1 MRQLLIF
8 GNKDRKRTL
17 ELKRVLRSVAPSD
30 YEKAFYTGGY
40 MERKWWKEAV
50 FYQIYPMSFQ
60 DSNGDGIGDLKGITQ
75 RLDYLKELGIDA
87 VWLSPFYQSPNDD
100 NGYDISDYRNVLTEY
115 GTLEDFDEMQREMH
129 KRGIRLVLDLVVNH
143 TSDEHPWFVESRK
156 SKDNPYRD
164 YYIWRDGK
172 DGGYPNNWQSRFSG
186 PAWQYCEET
195 GQYYLHLYSPKQVDL
210 NWDNPRVRDEIYD
223 MMDYWMEKGADGFR
237 IDAAAGF
244 SKREGLPDGVPQH
257 QATGCEHYLNGPH
270 IHEIYR
276 EMNQRVFQKYPEIVT
291 VGETFG
297 VVPEDALKYAGKDR
311 GELDM
316 IFQFQHVGLEYTNGD
331 KFNLHPVK
339 LSEFKQSLSLWQ
351 TALDGKA
358 WNSLYLA
365 NHDQPRSVSRWGDDQ
380 NFWKE
385 SAKMLYTMIMT
396 MQGTPYIYQGEEL
409 GMTNTHFD
417 SIEDF
422 QDIQTLNAW
431 KVHVENG
438 PDDPEVFLKAAKF
451 IGRDN
456 ARTPIQWD
464 DTENGGFSTGKPWM
478 KVNPNYT
485 WLNAKAEL
493 EDEDSIF
500 RYIQKLIA
508 LRHESL
514 VAVYG
519 SFREFEPDN
528 EQLYLYNRNLGQE
541 NLFVALNFTGEEQ
554 KFVLPEEIQPK
565 SSSLYISNY
574 ENNEIL
580 ESKTLRP
587 YEAVVYDWK

>member
-1 MRQLLIF
+1 
-8 GNKDRKRTL
+8 
-17 ELKRVLRSVAPSD
+17 
-30 YEKAFYTGGY
+30 

-60 DSNGDGIGDLKGITQ
+60 DSNGDGIGDLKGITK
-75 RLDYLKELGIDA
+75 RLDYLKELGVDA
-87 VWLSPFYQSPNDD
+87 VWLSPFYKSPNDD
-100 NGYDISDYRNVLTEY
+100 NGYDISDYRDVLTEY

-143 TSDEHPWFVESRK
+143 TSDEHPWFAESRK

-172 DGGYPNNWQSRFSG
+172 DGGYPNNWDSRFFG
-186 PAWQYCEET
+186 PAWQYCPET
-195 GQYYLHLYSPKQVDL
+195 DQYYLHLYSPKQVDL
-210 NWDNPRVRDEIYD
+210 NWDNPKVREEIYD
-223 MMDYWMEKGADGFR
+223 MMDFWMERGADGFR

-244 SKREGLPDGVPQH
+244 SKEEGLPDGIPRK

-276 EMNQRVFQKYPEIVT
+276 EMNQKVFQKYPEMVT

-297 VVPEDALKYAGKDR
+297 VTPEDALKYAGNDR

-316 IFQFQHVGLEYTNGD
+316 IFQFQHVGLEYTDGN
-331 KFNLHPVK
+331 KFNLHPIK
-339 LSEFKQSLSLWQ
+339 LPEFKASLSRWQ
-351 TALDGKA
+351 VALDGKG

-380 NFWKE
+380 KYWKE
-385 SAKMLYTMIMT
+385 SAKLLYTMLLT

-409 GMTNTHFD
+409 GMTNMVFD
-417 SIEDF
+417 GIQDF
-422 QDIQTLNAW
+422 LDIQTLNAW
-431 KVHVENG
+431 KIYVEDG
-438 PDDPEVFLKAAKF
+438 DDDPETFLKAAKF

-464 DTENGGFSTGKPWM
+464 DSTNAGFTTGTPWM
-478 KVNPNYT
+478 RVNPNYT

-493 EDEDSIF
+493 SDSDSIF

-508 LRHESL
+508 LRRQSL

-519 SFREFEPDN
+519 SFTEHEPEN
-528 EQLYLYNRNLGQE
+528 EAFYIYNRKLDDQ

-554 KFVLPEEIQPK
+554 KLTVPKEILEAQKK
-565 SSSLYISNY
+565 SKLYISNY
-574 ENNEIL
+574 ENDDVICDRIV
-580 ESKTLRP
+580 RP
-587 YEAVVYDWK
+587 YEAIVYEWE